1 MTNTDAQSGTRIT
14 QVGTVMVP
22 VSDQDQAISFF
33 VEKLGFEK
41 RADTPFGRGD
51 RWVEVAPPGAA
62 TTLALVPPREG
73 EAVGIET
80 RIGFRTDDVDADYAS
95 LSAAGVDVDEVM
107 RMGDP
112 VPPMLFFRDPDGNR
126 FMIVQ
131 LSY

>member
-1 MTNTDAQSGTRIT
+1 MTDTDTQTGTRIT

-22 VSDQDQAISFF
+22 VSDQDQAIAFF

-41 RADTPFGRGD
+41 RADTPFGHGE

-62 TTLALVPPREG
+62 TTLALVLPREG

-80 RIGFRTDDVDADYAS
+80 RIGFRTADVDADYTS
-95 LSAAGVDVDEVM
+95 LSAGGVDVDAVM

-131 LSY
+131 LG

>member
-1 MTNTDAQSGTRIT
+1 MTDTDTQTGTRIT

-22 VSDQDQAISFF
+22 VSDQDQAIAFF

-41 RADTPFGRGD
+41 RADTPFGHGE
-51 RWVEVAPPGAA
+51 RWVEVAPTGAD

-73 EAVGIET
+73 EAAGIET
-80 RIGFRTDDVDADYAS
+80 RIGFRTDDIDRDYAS
-95 LSAAGVDVDEVM
+95 LSAAGVDADEVV

-112 VPPMLFFRDPDGNR
+112 IPPMLFFRDPDGNR

-131 LSY
+131 LG